1 MESHA
6 NSLERGREIPLHL
19 RKQDSNTGKMIFT
32 LAEQIAHL
40 STLITLQPGDL
51 ILTGTPAGVGL
62 ARKEFLR
69 PGDVVKVWIEGIGT
83 LTNTCA

>member
-1 MESHA
+1 
-6 NSLERGREIPLHL
+6 
-19 RKQDSNTGKMIFT
+19 MIFT

-62 ARKEFLR
+62 ARQEFLKR
-69 PGDVVKVWIEGIGT
+69 GDVVKAWVEGIGT
-83 LTNTCA
+83 LTTTCG